1 MRLFQAAVVPPR
13 GLTVKAEHVT
23 VSRALELAAGI
34 ISLLNL
40 LRYFWEYH
48 GTRYCTMVKYCT
60 CTGTPEYRRA
70 RSSLLPTSV
79 QWPPS
84 APPPS
89 ASVAARAR
97 RALHLRGS
105 RRHPTASERARR
117 LRRAPRRLCGSG
129 SSTTLSSTK
138 MTSNTEAAARSLRP
152 LAAGAASPALRR
164 RRCSSPGSSPR
175 TATVRNSSVCTTG
188 PRPGS
193 LLRRLAPPRR
203 RCRGTRR
210 RKRLGVR
217 RQ

>member
-13 GLTVKAEHVT
+13 GLTVKA
-23 VSRALELAAGI
+23 GI
-34 ISLLNL
+34 ISLFNL

-48 GTRYCTMVKYCT
+48 GTMVLYH
-60 CTGTPEYRRA
+60 GTVQVPW
-70 RSSLLPTSV
+70 SSLEPAAHLGISV

-117 LRRAPRRLCGSG
+117 LRRASRRLCGSG
-129 SSTTLSSTK
+129 SSTTLSLTK
-138 MTSNTEAAARSLRP
+138 MTSNTETAARSLRP
-152 LAAGAASPALRR
+152 LTAGAASPALRR

>member
-48 GTRYCTMVKYCT
+48 GTMVLYH
-60 CTGTPEYRRA
+60 GTVQVPRRA

-84 APPPS
+84 APLPS

-129 SSTTLSSTK
+129 SSTSTTLSSTK
-138 MTSNTEAAARSLRP
+138 MTSNTEAAVRSLRP

-193 LLRRLAPPRR
+193 LLRRLAPWR

>member
-48 GTRYCTMVKYCT
+48 GTMVLYH
-60 CTGTPEYRRA
+60 GTVHVQVQYRRA

-129 SSTTLSSTK
+129 SSTSTTLSSTK

-152 LAAGAASPALRR
+152 LAAGAASPALRH

>member
-48 GTRYCTMVKYCT
+48 GTLPWYCTMVLYR
-60 CTGTPEYRRA
+60 YRRA

-129 SSTTLSSTK
+129 SSTSTTLSSTK